1 MPGTKIQYQRPSE
14 PPVQGTGPRAV
25 QDYFQRN
32 ILGPTWYGK
41 VRQFILDALENPA
54 NEVMLQPW
62 MAVQLLGAGTP
73 GQLVGVAN
81 GQQEIRFWDAAERA
95 TPKPGAAYRGMS
107 SEEFADSLRQ
117 GAIKSDQRWS
127 APNEG
132 TSFADDLATAED
144 YANFGRTNPARTG
157 QSSYAVEVQSAIPQ
171 RGADSYLKAKEAVP
185 LDQAQT
191 VWRFD
196 PSGGMVEVP
205 LHSKNPWV
213 RQWILQGLR

>member
-1 MPGTKIQYQRPSE
+1 VGCRPKSSQT
-14 PPVQGTGPRAV
+14 VCVKALSRATSDGPR
-25 QDYFQRN
+25 Q
-32 ILGPTWYGK
+32 
-41 VRQFILDALENPA
+41 
-54 NEVMLQPW
+54 
-62 MAVQLLGAGTP
+62 
-73 GQLVGVAN
+73 
-81 GQQEIRFWDAAERA
+81 
-95 TPKPGAAYRGMS
+95 
-107 SEEFADSLRQ
+107 
-117 GAIKSDQRWS
+117 
-127 APNEG
+127 NEG